1 MNIKDQIFARMQA
14 DPTLD
19 FSDAWKACIT
29 PPVQSSAEVDRRA
42 REERE
47 RVQNYRDPAAEG
59 ALRLMARFPHVPAD
73 EAFICAR
80 EVQERGG
87 NGTYFDQALAR
98 LLQDKVP
105 THQAL
110 MRARAAIESKGVER
124 PARMTVNA
132 ATLKLRELDPTLS
145 FDDAVALA
153 LRMNSRRGLEAGM
166 AEAILLKKAEPNA
179 SLHVLLRS

>member
-132 ATLKLRELDPTLS
+132 ATLKLRALDPMLS
-145 FDDAVALA
+145 FDDAQAIAMKLN
-153 LRMNSRRGLEAGM
+153 NSRGGLASGM
-166 AEAILLKKAEPNA
+166 AGAILMKQDGQ
-179 SLHVLLRS
+179 SLHVLLGG